1 MSGRPARNRFAASK
15 LTDPSNDEPP
25 GSVHHAVLQDTQARL
40 TLVNEIM
47 GYIQNIDDLSYV
59 LPASIAEGTAEDEIH
74 RVITTVP
81 GLDPDC
87 PDSTFNRRF
96 DILFKEDAQCR
107 KNGRLHLIRRGE
119 YVPPEHQMG
128 CSRHE
133 FAWRAGEAGADN
145 QGDGILE
152 VRNFPKL
159 ATAPE
164 AKKKAKA
171 IGKTPKAKP
180 DAAKSKKSAAKS
192 SAPVDQDDKAEARQF
207 RTIALDNAALRPLF
221 LKNSDWELLEALD
234 NVLKVSAMLNCS
246 KSLYRLGSS
255 LSRG

>member
-1 MSGRPARNRFAASK
+1 MSRAS
-15 LTDPSNDEPP
+15 LTQTVCP
-25 GSVHHAVLQDTQARL
+25 
-40 TLVNEIM
+40 VNEIM

-119 YVPPEHQMG
+119 YGMDLVVQYLRSIKWVAPVMNLPGAQEKLVRIIKEMEFLRCAISLNSVSLLIP
-128 CSRHE
+128 CS
-133 FAWRAGEAGADN
+133 DM
-145 QGDGILE
+145 
-152 VRNFPKL
+152 
-159 ATAPE
+159 TAPE

-192 SAPVDQDDKAEARQF
+192 SA
-207 RTIALDNAALRPLF
+207 
-221 LKNSDWELLEALD
+221 S
-234 NVLKVSAMLNCS
+234 
-246 KSLYRLGSS
+246 
-255 LSRG
+255 